1 MGRDDSRQLKKR
13 LLHHSFFRAADDQA
27 EVRQDYS
34 HQLHRRA
41 ARRILSHALRR
52 LQGRHYQP
60 GEGACNGTRATQ
72 HPGELRGARLGGHGH
87 VQRGNQLESGRKSH
101 CLRYSP
107 ASRGHCGGNCRTDF
121 VPRFGSGQLHDWRNH
136 QCKRGS
142 GVVRLKAVNFWPVLA
157 LAALMTALPLQAA
170 RAQNPDNMMPEER
183 TAKGKQVLEQ
193 LITALGG
200 PTYLDIRESNCDGRL
215 AQFGHN
221 GEMTGYT
228 NFKVYWRYPDKN
240 RTDFSKKGVI
250 VNVYNGDRGWTL
262 DRGGVSELSNAAVA
276 DFQEQAKR
284 DVNNLLRVRLKEPG
298 MTIRFG
304 GTDVVDLR
312 TVDWV
317 EITDTEQRDFR
328 LAVDRTTHYLV
339 RTVVTLADDT
349 SPDRSVETHIYTNY
363 QLMDGVQTPLQ
374 ITLDRNGRRVNQV
387 FFQSC
392 KYNPGFSDDFFTKAA
407 LDKRF
412 SEVGSKKYKDEKKRE
427 KEAEK
432 DN

>member
-1 MGRDDSRQLKKR
+1 
-13 LLHHSFFRAADDQA
+13 
-27 EVRQDYS
+27 
-34 HQLHRRA
+34 
-41 ARRILSHALRR
+41 
-52 LQGRHYQP
+52 
-60 GEGACNGTRATQ
+60 
-72 HPGELRGARLGGHGH
+72 
-87 VQRGNQLESGRKSH
+87 
-101 CLRYSP
+101 
-107 ASRGHCGGNCRTDF
+107 
-121 VPRFGSGQLHDWRNH
+121 
-136 QCKRGS
+136 
-142 GVVRLKAVNFWPVLA
+142 VRLKYAGNLRGILV
-157 LAALMTALPLQAA
+157 LAALLGALPAQSLH
-170 RAQNPDNMMPEER
+170 AQNPDSMMPEER
-183 TAKGKQVLEQ
+183 AAKGKQVLDQ

-200 PTYLDIRESNCDGRL
+200 PTYLDIRESNCEGRL
-215 AQFGHN
+215 AQFGHS
-221 GEMTGYT
+221 GELTGYT
-228 NFKVYWRYPDKN
+228 PFKVYWRYPDKN

-262 DRGGVSELSNAAVA
+262 DRGGITELSTVAVA
-276 DFQEQAKR
+276 DFQEQARR
-284 DVNNLLRVRLKEPG
+284 DINNLLRVRLKEPG
-298 MTIRFG
+298 MTIRYG

-317 EITDTEQRDFR
+317 EIADTEQRDFR
-328 LAVDRTTHYLV
+328 LAVDRSTHFLV

-412 SEVGSKKYKDEKKRE
+412 SEVGSKKYKEEKKKE

>member
-1 MGRDDSRQLKKR
+1 VR
-13 LLHHSFFRAADDQA
+13 LRSGKFRA
-27 EVRQDYS
+27 
-34 HQLHRRA
+34 
-41 ARRILSHALRR
+41 ILGVAV
-52 LQGRHYQP
+52 
-60 GEGACNGTRATQ
+60 AC
-72 HPGELRGARLGGHGH
+72 
-87 VQRGNQLESGRKSH
+87 V
-101 CLRYSP
+101 
-107 ASRGHCGGNCRTDF
+107 
-121 VPRFGSGQLHDWRNH
+121 
-136 QCKRGS
+136 
-142 GVVRLKAVNFWPVLA
+142 
-157 LAALMTALPLQAA
+157 ALPLHYVE
-170 RAQNPDNMMPEER
+170 AQNPDNMMPEER

-200 PTYLDIRESNCDGRL
+200 PTYLDIRESNCEGRL

-262 DRGGVSELSNAAVA
+262 DRGGVSELSTAAVA

-284 DVNNLLRVRLKEPG
+284 DINNLLRVRLKEPG
-298 MTIRFG
+298 MSIRYA

-328 LAVDRTTHYLV
+328 LAVDKSTHYLV
-339 RTVVTLADDT
+339 RSVVTLTDDT
-349 SPDRSVETHIYTNY
+349 APDRSVETHIYTNY
-363 QLMDGVQTPLQ
+363 QLMDGVWTPLQ
-374 ITLDRNGRRVNQV
+374 ITLDRNGRRINQV

-392 KYNPGFSDDFFTKAA
+392 KYNPGFAEDFFTKAA
-407 LDKRF
+407 LEKRS
-412 SEVGSKKYKDEKKRE
+412 SEVGVKKSKAEKKRE

>member
-1 MGRDDSRQLKKR
+1 
-13 LLHHSFFRAADDQA
+13 
-27 EVRQDYS
+27 
-34 HQLHRRA
+34 
-41 ARRILSHALRR
+41 
-52 LQGRHYQP
+52 
-60 GEGACNGTRATQ
+60 
-72 HPGELRGARLGGHGH
+72 
-87 VQRGNQLESGRKSH
+87 
-101 CLRYSP
+101 
-107 ASRGHCGGNCRTDF
+107 
-121 VPRFGSGQLHDWRNH
+121 
-136 QCKRGS
+136 
-142 GVVRLKAVNFWPVLA
+142 VRLKYANNLRGILA
-157 LAALMTALPLQAA
+157 LTVLLTALPAQ
-170 RAQNPDNMMPEER
+170 RVHAQNPDNMMPEER
-183 TAKGKQVLEQ
+183 AAKGKQVLDQ

-200 PTYLDIRESNCDGRL
+200 PTYLDIRESNCEGRL
-215 AQFGHN
+215 AQFGHS
-221 GEMTGYT
+221 GELTGYT
-228 NFKVYWRYPDKN
+228 PFKVYWRFPDKN

-284 DVNNLLRVRLKEPG
+284 DINNLLRVRLKEPG

-304 GTDVVDLR
+304 GTDIVDLK

-328 LAVDRTTHYLV
+328 LAVDRSTHFLV
-339 RTVVTLADDT
+339 RSVVTLTDDT

-392 KYNPGFSDDFFTKAA
+392 KYNPGFSEDFFTKAA

-412 SEVGSKKYKDEKKRE
+412 SEVGSKKYKDEKKKE
-427 KEAEK
+427 KEAGK

>member
-1 MGRDDSRQLKKR
+1 M
-13 LLHHSFFRAADDQA
+13 
-27 EVRQDYS
+27 
-34 HQLHRRA
+34 
-41 ARRILSHALRR
+41 
-52 LQGRHYQP
+52 
-60 GEGACNGTRATQ
+60 
-72 HPGELRGARLGGHGH
+72 
-87 VQRGNQLESGRKSH
+87 
-101 CLRYSP
+101 
-107 ASRGHCGGNCRTDF
+107 
-121 VPRFGSGQLHDWRNH
+121 
-136 QCKRGS
+136 
-142 GVVRLKAVNFWPVLA
+142 RLKSFHNVRGILA
-157 LAALMTALPLQAA
+157 LGALLVALPQQHA

-183 TAKGKQVLEQ
+183 EAKGKQVLDQ

-215 AQFGHN
+215 AQFGHA

-250 VNVYNGDRGWTL
+250 VNVYNGDQGWTL
-262 DRGGVSELSNAAVA
+262 DRGGVSELGATAVA

-284 DVNNLLRVRLKEPG
+284 DINNLLRVRLKEPG
-298 MTIRFG
+298 MAIRYG
-304 GTDVVDLR
+304 GRDVVDLR

-328 LAVDRTTHYLV
+328 LAVDNSTHYLV
-339 RTVVTLADDT
+339 RSVVTLADDT

-363 QLMDGVQTPLQ
+363 QLMDGVWTPLQ

-392 KYNPGFSDDFFTKAA
+392 KYNPGFSEDFFTKAA
-407 LDKRF
+407 LDKRS
-412 SEVGSKKYKDEKKRE
+412 SEVGVKKSKAEKKKER
-427 KEAEK
+427 EAEK

>member
-1 MGRDDSRQLKKR
+1 MR
-13 LLHHSFFRAADDQA
+13 
-27 EVRQDYS
+27 
-34 HQLHRRA
+34 
-41 ARRILSHALRR
+41 
-52 LQGRHYQP
+52 
-60 GEGACNGTRATQ
+60 
-72 HPGELRGARLGGHGH
+72 
-87 VQRGNQLESGRKSH
+87 
-101 CLRYSP
+101 LRYFHN
-107 ASRGHCGGNCRTDF
+107 ACGI
-121 VPRFGSGQLHDWRNH
+121 
-136 QCKRGS
+136 
-142 GVVRLKAVNFWPVLA
+142 LA
-157 LAALMTALPLQAA
+157 LGALLVALPQQHA

-183 TAKGKQVLEQ
+183 EAKGKQVLNQ

-200 PTYLDIRESNCDGRL
+200 PTYLDIRESDCDGRL
-215 AQFGHN
+215 AQFGHA

-250 VNVYNGDRGWTL
+250 VNVYNGDQGWTL
-262 DRGGVSELSNAAVA
+262 DRGGVSELGATAVA

-284 DVNNLLRVRLKEPG
+284 DINNLLRVRLKEPG
-298 MTIRFG
+298 MAIRYG
-304 GTDVVDLR
+304 GGDVVDLR

-339 RTVVTLADDT
+339 RSVVTLTDDT

-363 QLMDGVQTPLQ
+363 QLMDGVWTPLQ

-392 KYNPGFSDDFFTKAA
+392 KYNPGFSEDFFTKAA
-407 LDKRF
+407 LEKRF
-412 SEVGSKKYKDEKKRE
+412 SEVGSKKYKSEKKKE

>member
-1 MGRDDSRQLKKR
+1 
-13 LLHHSFFRAADDQA
+13 
-27 EVRQDYS
+27 VR
-34 HQLHRRA
+34 
-41 ARRILSHALRR
+41 
-52 LQGRHYQP
+52 
-60 GEGACNGTRATQ
+60 
-72 HPGELRGARLGGHGH
+72 
-87 VQRGNQLESGRKSH
+87 
-101 CLRYSP
+101 LRYF
-107 ASRGHCGGNCRTDF
+107 HNVCGILPLG
-121 VPRFGSGQLHDWRNH
+121 
-136 QCKRGS
+136 
-142 GVVRLKAVNFWPVLA
+142 A
-157 LAALMTALPLQAA
+157 LLVALPQQYA

-183 TAKGKQVLEQ
+183 EAKGKQVLNQ

-215 AQFGHN
+215 AQFGHA

-250 VNVYNGDRGWTL
+250 VNVYNGDQGWTL
-262 DRGGVSELSNAAVA
+262 DRGGVSELGATAVA

-284 DVNNLLRVRLKEPG
+284 DINNLLRVRLKEPG
-298 MTIRFG
+298 MAIRYG
-304 GTDVVDLR
+304 GRDVVDLR

-328 LAVDRTTHYLV
+328 LAVDNSTHYLV
-339 RTVVTLADDT
+339 RSVVTLADDT

-363 QLMDGVQTPLQ
+363 QLMDGVWTPLQ
-374 ITLDRNGRRVNQV
+374 ISLDRNGRRVNQV

-392 KYNPGFSDDFFTKAA
+392 KYNPGFSEDFFTKAA
-407 LDKRF
+407 LEKRF
-412 SEVGSKKYKDEKKRE
+412 SEVGSKKYKSEKKKE